1 MGEVVPRCG
10 AGSLVKIVVRE
21 SLKSQRVK
29 CVRLSTSSQRRVREL
44 SLCPRVRLCEDL
56 LQLKR
61 VMFEELPGSKDRHA
75 RRQGAEEAICVSRR
89 GDQAWRIVG
98 P

>member
-1 MGEVVPRCG
+1 MGELVPRCG

-29 CVRLSTSSQRRVREL
+29 CVRVGTSSQRRVRES
-44 SLCPRVRLCEDL
+44 SLCPSACFCEDL

-61 VMFEELPGSKDRHA
+61 VTSCCCPVL
-75 RRQGAEEAICVSRR
+75 GATEGLDVRMTMLR
-89 GDQAWRIVG
+89 MLTRIS
-98 P
+98 

>member
-1 MGEVVPRCG
+1 MPRCG
-10 AGSLVKIVVRE
+10 AWSLVKIVVRE
-21 SLKSQRVK
+21 SVSEGVMGVQV
-29 CVRLSTSSQRRVREL
+29 CTLSRRRVCES
-44 SLCPRVRLCEDL
+44 SLCSSACFCEDL

-61 VMFEELPGSKDRHA
+61 VTFEELPGSKDRRV
-75 RRQGAEEAICVSRR
+75 RRQGGEEAICVSRR